1 MGVGLRQVINKRIA
15 GLSAGQIGDE
25 VNVHDVVSKRNP
37 AFEGRMR
44 HIVRVVMNIA
54 RAISR

>member
-25 VNVHDVVSKRNP
+25 VNVRDVLSKRYM

-44 HIVRVVMNIA
+44 HIV
-54 RAISR
+54 

>member
-25 VNVHDVVSKRNP
+25 VKVRDVISKRDL

-54 RAISR
+54 RVMS